1 MAGHSKWANI
11 KHRKKRQDAKRGKIF
26 TKIIR
31 ELTVAARQ
39 GGGDPGC
46 NPRLRA
52 AIGAANGANMPKD
65 TVDRAIKRGS
75 GGQDGANYSELRY
88 EGYAPN
94 GVAIMVDCLT
104 DNKNRTVSEV
114 RHAFSKYGGNLGT
127 DGSVSY
133 LFNEQGTVT
142 FEPGSPLE
150 QLMDLAIEAG
160 AEDVVT
166 HEDGSCDIISTP
178 ADFSSILDQLESAG
192 LQPVNSELSQVAS
205 TYIELDVETAR
216 KVIKLIDALED
227 LDDVQKVSSNA
238 NFSAEVLEAMDEEG

>member
-39 GGGDPGC
+39 GGGDISA

-52 AIGAANGANMPKD
+52 AVAAANSANMPKD
-65 TVDRAIKRGS
+65 TVERAIKRGS
-75 GGQDGANYSELRY
+75 GDQEGANFVELRY
-88 EGYAPN
+88 EGYGCA

-114 RHAFSKYGGNLGT
+114 RHAFTKYGGNLGT

-133 LFNEQGTVT
+133 LFTEQGTIT
-142 FEPGSPLE
+142 FEPGCDE
-150 QLMDLAIEAG
+150 DQLMEIAIEAG
-160 AEDVVT
+160 ADDVVT
-166 HEDGSCDIISTP
+166 HDDGSCDVITSPSNFGPVVDQIEAANLTP
-178 ADFSSILDQLESAG
+178 I
-192 LQPVNSELSQVAS
+192 NSELSQVAS
-205 TYIELDVETAR
+205 TYISLDIEQAK
-216 KVIKLIDALED
+216 KVLKLIDAIED
-227 LDDVQKVSSNA
+227 LDDVQKVSTNA
-238 NFSAEVLEAMDEEG
+238 NIDAEILERIDEEA